1 MKITTNNI
9 QSLQSNEIFVF
20 GSNEQGRHGKGA
32 ALDAIQKF
40 GAKWGVGYGLQG
52 QSFAIPTKSNP
63 HDSLVIDEIKVYVDK
78 FIEFAK
84 ENKHLI
90 FMVTEIGCGLANFKP
105 EQIAP
110 LFKNAIDLE
119 NVFLPER
126 FAEALCI

>member
-9 QSLQSNEIFVF
+9 QSLKPNEIFVF
-20 GSNEQGRHGKGA
+20 GSNVKGIHGKGA

-40 GAKWGVGYGLQG
+40 GAKWGGGYGLQG
-52 QSFAIPTKSNP
+52 QSFAIPTKSTP
-63 HDSLVIDEIKVYVDK
+63 YKSLSIDEIKVYVDQ
-78 FIEFAK
+78 FVEFAK

-90 FMVTEIGCGLANFKP
+90 FMVTEIGCGLANFKV

-119 NVFLPER
+119 NVYLPER
-126 FAEALCI
+126 FVKVL